1 MNQLLINPF
10 AKYSENKLLSIG
22 IIANLLLIALCFVL
36 NTLLAGN
43 LKIVYLN
50 KIDLNSALFSNGIIV
65 AITTIGIYILGQ
77 VINKKTRFID
87 ILNTVLISRCVLVL
101 FPLLNINNLFYVLS
115 ERIKNTLIVA
125 NTAKI
130 LSSDLY
136 VLLLLCVPIIIALIW
151 FFILLFNGFKIATNA
166 KGSKVVA
173 QFAGTLI
180 IIEIITRLLILNFL

>member
-10 AKYSENKLLSIG
+10 AKYSENKLFAIG
-22 IIANLLLIALCFVL
+22 IIGNLFLIALSFVL

-50 KIDLNSALFSNGIIV
+50 KISFNSALFSNGIII
-65 AITTIGIYILGQ
+65 AITTIGIYILGY

-87 ILNTVLISRCVLVL
+87 ILNTVLISRCVMVL

-125 NTAKI
+125 NPAKI

-136 VLLLLCVPIIIALIW
+136 ILLLLCVPIIITLIW
-151 FFILLFNGFKIATNA
+151 FFILFFNGFKIATNA
-166 KGSKVVA
+166 KGSKVVV
-173 QFAGTLI
+173 QFAGTFI

>member
-10 AKYSENKLLSIG
+10 AKYSENKLFAIG
-22 IIANLLLIALCFVL
+22 IIGNVLLIALSFVL

-50 KIDLNSALFSNGIIV
+50 KIDLNSALFSNGIVI

-87 ILNTVLISRCVLVL
+87 ILNSVLISRCVLVL

-125 NTAKI
+125 NPAKI

-151 FFILLFNGFKIATNA
+151 FFILFFNGFKTATNA
-166 KGSKVVA
+166 KGSKVVV
-173 QFAGTLI
+173 QFAVTLI
-180 IIEIITRLLILNFL
+180 IIEIITRLLILTFL